1 MILRL
6 ANTVVLAI
14 VALYVLE
21 GAGVVEKRR
30 YFPTLPRLEA
40 SASDPYAWLGA
51 AQWGFG
57 QLGVFA
63 QNRGGNSFDTGSLS
77 ASTRSMLERVSQQN
91 GGNSSGGSGQ
101 TYRRYLSRYGS

>member
-6 ANTVVLAI
+6 ANTVVIAI

-21 GAGVVEKRR
+21 GTGVVEKRK

-51 AQWGFG
+51 AQWGFS
-57 QLGVFA
+57 QLGVLA
-63 QNRGGNSFDTGSLS
+63 QGSSGGSSFDTGSLS
-77 ASTRSMLERVSQQN
+77 ASTRGMLERVSQQN
-91 GGNSSGGSGQ
+91 NGGNSSSGQ
-101 TYRRYLSRYGS
+101 TYRYLSRYGS